1 MRRAERRSKQKPR
14 RTTPQ
19 PRHSAPQARRHAA
32 CPRTRV
38 SSPEGRAQDAA
49 PPARDGRRIRDGPG
63 GRSGAANRRPRAHAR
78 RRSTTQD
85 NGAPRAPRRC
95 GVVFPDQVAQSA
107 RPWQRSAESRRRI
120 CAGRARR
127 DGAPLCRRGARRRRS
142 ARRQSQATEPW
153 GEPAAAP
160 SQERSAHGDFGG
172 PSPPVCDGC
181 DAADAQ
187 HESGYAWRF
196 RRACLPQPG
205 DDNVYLDAFVADLP
219 QRRSLSL
226 PRLPSHGGVSERTQ
240 EAGGALRLVYNSPHG
255 VPSARTVEA
264 EAVSRS
270 QSFVSSRSMCPVVP
284 DWNLWFK
291 DVQRANARRVSPK
304 ESERSLRGSRPERAQ
319 GAGRGRHL
327 GRRGERG
334 QGGPGAASCQ
344 PQCVDSSDIDAAVS
358 DASTIP
364 NRKPRESLAAN
375 HAA

>member
-38 SSPEGRAQDAA
+38 SS
-49 PPARDGRRIRDGPG
+49 
-63 GRSGAANRRPRAHAR
+63 ANRRPRAHAR

-187 HESGYAWRF
+187 RESGYAWRR
-196 RRACLPQPG
+196 RRACLP
-205 DDNVYLDAFVADLP
+205 
-219 QRRSLSL
+219 
-226 PRLPSHGGVSERTQ
+226 H
-240 EAGGALRLVYNSPHG
+240 
-255 VPSARTVEA
+255 
-264 EAVSRS
+264 
-270 QSFVSSRSMCPVVP
+270 
-284 DWNLWFK
+284 
-291 DVQRANARRVSPK
+291 ARRRQRVLGRIRRRLAPASVPQFAASPVPW
-304 ESERSLRGSRPERAQ
+304 LRA
-319 GAGRGRHL
+319 GADARGRGRAPSRLQHSARRPL
-327 GRRGERG
+327 STDGRG
-334 QGGPGAASCQ
+334 
-344 PQCVDSSDIDAAVS
+344 
-358 DASTIP
+358 
-364 NRKPRESLAAN
+364 
-375 HAA
+375 